1 MGNSI
6 RVTMT
11 GASLTLISVIPTVSS
26 RHFVLAFGHRG
37 SSLRHKHYL
46 PSYYT
51 SVLYDPV
58 LLPEKSS
65 PNFLESYFFKSLD
78 LSVPLFMHVTL
89 ALLTDGQSPGE
100 AQQEQRGWVFPDLHF
115 TFSYR
120 NDMNPV
126 MGAKGQKI
134 SQLSP
139 QIVVVEQRATR
150 VSAWGTS
157 DTHHTGRDPGFE
169 PA

>member
-1 MGNSI
+1 MVFRVQLPDILAATPKTSNRSNQAHHYGKLNS
-6 RVTMT
+6 RYDD
-11 GASLTLISVIPTVSS
+11 
-26 RHFVLAFGHRG
+26 RRLANFDFF
-37 SSLRHKHYL
+37 
-46 PSYYT
+46 
-51 SVLYDPV
+51 LYDPV